1 VPATQIDNGLLHEN
15 LFQYYLADT
24 TTEEPCRK
32 IGVGKVR
39 SGFPTAAAEKP
50 EQKSTTTLK
59 LLSGNELLLLEDE
72 GYTKSDAR
80 QPSILGSHHAEA
92 LVNPKVR
99 ELKKRL
105 LILDTPEHVDSEN
118 IKLKIG
124 SRSLLYLLIS
134 KRDLKI
140 HKMWLKLAKI
150 DHF

>member
-99 ELKKRL
+99 ELKKKVTDFGYPRACRFRKHQ
-105 LILDTPEHVDSEN
+105 IEN
-118 IKLKIG
+118 RFPKLTLPTYFKT
-124 SRSLLYLLIS
+124 
-134 KRDLKI
+134 
-140 HKMWLKLAKI
+140 
-150 DHF
+150 